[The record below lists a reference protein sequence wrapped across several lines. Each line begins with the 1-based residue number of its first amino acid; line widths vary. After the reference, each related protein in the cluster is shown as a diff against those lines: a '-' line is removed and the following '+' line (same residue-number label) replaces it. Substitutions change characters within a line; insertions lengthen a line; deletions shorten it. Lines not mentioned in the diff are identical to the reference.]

1 LFRKNIIL
9 LSLLNQKGMTMK
21 SAEEI
26 KHAVL
31 RELAWDTRVEVAEVG
46 VEVTEGVLTL
56 TGLVSS
62 YGEKMAAQEAAH
74 RVACVHDVVNA
85 IEVKALGAKARSDVE
100 LAHMARHVMEW
111 DVLVPDDGITLTVDN
126 GWITLEGTVQVWAQ
140 RDEAERAIQHLA
152 GVQGMTNLITVAAA
166 PLKSQD
172 VRLAI
177 QDALWRRATR
187 EANHIEVSV
196 ENGQVTLSGHVQS
209 TQEKRTILGTV
220 RHAPGVRAIHDQLH
234 IRPSAQ

>member
-9 LSLLNQKGMTMK
+9 LSLLNKKGMTMK

-85 IEVKALGAKARSDVE
+85 IEVQALGVKARSDVE
-100 LAHMARHVMEW
+100 LAHMARHVLEW

-196 ENGQVTLSGHVQS
+196 ENGQVTLSGRVQS
-209 TQEKRTILGTV
+209 AQEKRAILGTI
-220 RHAPGVRAIHDQLH
+220 RHAPGVKAIHDQL
-234 IRPSAQ
+234 RVSPTAQ